1 MMQKDELCPVLK
13 LMLHISTWICPRF
26 RLEVLG
32 FISFFLTLFYF
43 SSLDWSGE
51 AGAVQ
56 KGHGTTGPADKAGNP
71 HQPVLR
77 QQTAHRSAKGVLDS

>member
-1 MMQKDELCPVLK
+1 MPCPK
-13 LMLHISTWICPRF
+13 ISAAYFDLDLSEIQIRGSWF
-26 RLEVLG
+26 Y
-32 FISFFLTLFYF
+32 SFFPYTFYF

-56 KGHGTTGPADKAGNP
+56 KGHGTTSPADKAGNP

-77 QQTAHRSAKGVLDS
+77 QQAAHRSANGVLDG